1 MGVVLLT
8 YAVNALVMHERLTR
22 RDHAALAL
30 VLLARALINL
40 PG

>member
-8 YAVNALVMHERLTR
+8 YAVNALVMHEKLTP
-22 RDHAALAL
+22 RDHAAIAL
-30 VLLARALINL
+30 VLLALALINL